1 MQAAETLSDLDDDV
15 LAPIGNLHMPLDMLA
30 DTDPSSSS
38 SSSRDDQG
46 SDGGTIWTSTH
57 ELPVKPAPAEAA
69 EAGPQP
75 AFDGAGGLAPEVAE
89 AAVAASEGCRDP
101 MPEPAAAAAAV
112 AAVPAGVPARRGLQH
127 TVSLDHYLQVGLPAQ
142 ARTHIA

>member
-15 LAPIGNLHMPLDMLA
+15 FAPIGDLHMPSHMLE

-38 SSSRDDQG
+38 SSSRDDQS
-46 SDGGTIWTSTH
+46 SDGGTIWTSTN
-57 ELPVKPAPAEAA
+57 EVPVKPEPAEAA

-75 AFDGAGGLAPEVAE
+75 AADGAGGLAPEVAK
-89 AAVAASEGCRDP
+89 AAVAASEGSRYP

-112 AAVPAGVPARRGLQH
+112 PAVPAGVPARRGLQH
-127 TVSLDHYLQVGLPAQ
+127 TVSLDHYLEVGLPAQ
-142 ARTHIA
+142 